1 MSRSVLNLR
10 VTFEGEIDRDM
21 YIIKTH
27 VYDMYSVAGLTF
39 IIWNYLFFI
48 PIKSKIHLKQRSQ
61 KKSFYKQASK
71 SLFICLI
78 RE

>member
-39 IIWNYLFFI
+39 IIWNYLFFY
-48 PIKSKIHLKQRSQ
+48 SN
-61 KKSFYKQASK
+61 KK
-71 SLFICLI
+71 
-78 RE
+78 